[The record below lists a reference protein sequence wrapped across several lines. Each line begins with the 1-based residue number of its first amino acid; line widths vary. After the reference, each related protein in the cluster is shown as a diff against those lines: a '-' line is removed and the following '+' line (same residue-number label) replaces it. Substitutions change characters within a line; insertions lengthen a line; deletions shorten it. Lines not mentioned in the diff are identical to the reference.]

1 MKIAVIGGIGCGKSE
16 AMRAFGDNGYA
27 VLSADKINSELWQD
41 EAYLNTLKLNFPE
54 AVIDD
59 EITKASL
66 SKVVFADD
74 EKRELLNSISHPLIV
89 SKIVESKEELL
100 AVELPLSLESGILAE
115 FDHVVLIDTK
125 KSLRLKRLEGR
136 GVDKKRAKRIMAV
149 QPPMKALRRQADVI
163 ILNNGTKEAL
173 YEKASMVADILNR

>member
-16 AMRAFGDNGYA
+16 AMRAFGDNGYS
-27 VLSADKINSELWQD
+27 VLSADQINSELWQD

-54 AVIDD
+54 AVIDG

-74 EKRELLNSISHPLIV
+74 GKRELLNSISHPLIV